1 MMGKQAQ
8 LSLTKFTSVQVIS
21 DQSRNLN
28 RDFPGS
34 EGEKRRGGRA
44 RRRLAKWNG
53 FRRGFHP
60 SPQAPW
66 APPKKFS
73 QFGVRKLKMRLPVN
87 KGRTSNGEPGQNLS
101 IQKYKMPNGR
111 EIPEF

>member
-1 MMGKQAQ
+1 MMGKQTQ
-8 LSLTKFTSVQVIS
+8 LRLTKFTGIQVIT
-21 DQSRNLN
+21 DQSRNLH
-28 RDFPGS
+28 RDFAGS

-60 SPQAPW
+60 SSHAPW
-66 APPKKFS
+66 APKKFP

-87 KGRTSNGEPGQNLS
+87 AGRTSNGELGQNLS
-101 IQKYKMPNGR
+101 VQKYKMPNDC